1 LNEIIIG
8 GSADQMITFNFLIQF
23 VLFCDICYSVE
34 NRKKANENCLGNLF
48 LSLLYCNHCLI
59 LVYLVL
65 EMYQ

>member
-34 NRKKANENCLGNLF
+34 NRKKANENCL
-48 LSLLYCNHCLI
+48 
-59 LVYLVL
+59 
-65 EMYQ
+65 